1 MVIADKN
8 LAAAERTAAEARR
21 EGGQA
26 VALEVDVSQANSVQD
41 MVQSTVDEFGR
52 LDVLVNNAGYGFAA
66 TVVDTE
72 EADWDDLMAVNLK
85 GVYLGCKFAIPVMRG
100 QGGGAIVNTASVVAM
115 VGIKDRAAYCA
126 SKGGV
131 VALTRA
137 MALDHADEGI
147 RINCIAP
154 GSVDSPYLEPIFAQS
169 QDPAA
174 LRKAIE
180 ARHVMDRLGTPEEI
194 AYGILYL
201 ASDESSFVTGSMLT
215 VDGGMTAR

>member
-1 MVIADKN
+1 MAIADKDF
-8 LAAAERTAAEARR
+8 ARAERTAAEARR
-21 EGGQA
+21 AGGQS
-26 VALEVDVSQANSVQD
+26 VALEVDVSQADSVQK
-41 MVQSTVDEFGR
+41 MVQATVDEFGR

-66 TVVDTE
+66 TVVETE

-85 GVYLGCKFAIPVMRG
+85 GVYLGCKFGIPVMRR
-100 QGGGAIVNTASVVAM
+100 QGRGVIVNTASVVAM
-115 VGIKDRAAYCA
+115 VGIRDRAAYCA

-131 VALTRA
+131 AALTRA
-137 MALDHADEGI
+137 MALDHAGEGI

-154 GSVDSPYLEPIFAQS
+154 GSVDSPYLEPIFAKS
-169 QDPAA
+169 EDPAA

-201 ASDESSFVTGSMLT
+201 ASDDSSFVTGSVLT
-215 VDGGMTAR
+215 LDGGMTAR

>member
-72 EADWDDLMAVNLK
+72 
-85 GVYLGCKFAIPVMRG
+85 
-100 QGGGAIVNTASVVAM
+100 
-115 VGIKDRAAYCA
+115 
-126 SKGGV
+126 
-131 VALTRA
+131 
-137 MALDHADEGI
+137 
-147 RINCIAP
+147 
-154 GSVDSPYLEPIFAQS
+154 
-169 QDPAA
+169 
-174 LRKAIE
+174 
-180 ARHVMDRLGTPEEI
+180 
-194 AYGILYL
+194 
-201 ASDESSFVTGSMLT
+201 
-215 VDGGMTAR
+215 